1 MRAVA
6 NVRAATTLDV
16 MKNVVLSFVTIA
28 AISTASFG
36 CNLLNSI
43 EVYDYE
49 ADPQEIAQDF
59 GSQPGMFPD
68 VDCTA
73 DAQLCSAVSGML
85 PSNATVACEAAA
97 SGSTKHCVAHYD
109 LTVHQTIDLAK
120 QASFPSAVLD
130 SPVVSLV
137 TLDSVRYWTSSPQ
150 TFNTATPPLD
160 IYVGDASATA
170 PTDKGVQK
178 LGTIGSIPAMSPPS
192 AKPDCSKG
200 EATSKDTACD
210 MQLTDAGKELLETLA
225 KSFKTPFS
233 ILVVGHLTISGGQPL
248 PGGKIDLF
256 VEPVVGFHL

>member
-1 MRAVA
+1 
-6 NVRAATTLDV
+6 
-16 MKNVVLSFVTIA
+16 MKNIVLSFITIA
-28 AISTASFG
+28 ALSSASFG
-36 CNLLNSI
+36 CNLLKSV

-59 GSQPGMFPD
+59 GTQAGMFPE

-73 DAQLCSAVSGML
+73 SDQLCAAMGATL

-109 LTVHQTIDLAK
+109 LTVYQTIDLAK

-130 SPVVSLV
+130 SPAVSLV
-137 TLDSVRYWTSSPQ
+137 TLDTVRYWTSSPQ

-160 IYVGDASATA
+160 IYVGDANTTA

-178 LGTIGSIPAMSPPS
+178 LGTIGSIPALKPPS
-192 AKPDCSKG
+192 AKPDCTNG
-200 EATSKDTACD
+200 EATSKETACD

-225 KSFKTPFS
+225 KSFQTPFS
-233 ILVVGHLTISGGQPL
+233 ILVVGHLTASGGEPL
-248 PGGKIDLF
+248 PGGKVDLF
-256 VEPVVGFHL
+256 VEPVIGFHL